1 MSNGWPKRFAEYNS
15 MTASGSIVDLSGR
28 KTTFGDGHAN
38 NPVLT
43 AKEAAQYR
51 DMNNMFGDWNPKLQT
66 EQAPVPTNVKVDGTT
81 LTWDDSNYVFCW
93 AICKDGNVVGFAT
106 EPSYTISGE
115 GTWTVRAANEMGG
128 LSEASAKASDAS
140 GILLI
145 EKANDKT
152 ISELY
157 NTAGQRVKKAT
168 KGIYIINGKKIQL
181 K

>member
-1 MSNGWPKRFAEYNS
+1 MNVLPSAIGWNEMSNGWPKRFAEFNS
-15 MTASGSIVDLSGR
+15 MTASGSIVDLSER

-43 AKEAAQYR
+43 AEEAAQYR
-51 DMNNMFGDWNPKLQT
+51 DMNIMFGDWNPKLQT
-66 EQAPVPTNVKVDGTT
+66 EQAPVPTNVKIDGTT

-115 GTWTVRAANEMGG
+115 GTWTVRQ
-128 LSEASAKASDAS
+128 
-140 GILLI
+140 I
-145 EKANDKT
+145 EKANDNT
-152 ISELY
+152 ISELF
-157 NTAGQRVKKAT
+157 NIAGQRVNNSF
-168 KGIYIINGKKIQL
+168 KGIVIINGKKYV

>member
-1 MSNGWPKRFAEYNS
+1 MSKGWPKRFAEYNS
-15 MTASGSIVDLSGR
+15 MTASGSAVDLSGR
-28 KTTFGDGHAN
+28 KTTFGDGHPN

-43 AKEAAQYR
+43 AEEAAQYR

-66 EQAPVPTNVKVDGTT
+66 EQAPVPTNVKIDGTT

-140 GILLI
+140 GILQI
-145 EKANDKT
+145 EKAN
-152 ISELY
+152 E
-157 NTAGQRVKKAT
+157 NTRSDYFNIAGQRVNNSF
-168 KGIYIINGKKIQL
+168 KGIVITNGKKYV